1 MSLEKRVSAEYN
13 SNRRFVIGDLP
24 KSTSPPG
31 QSDPEIGSAPG
42 ASRTLA
48 WKNMS
53 LRHVPLRGTGWS
65 RNPTS
70 SGVAQRNRNQ
80 RVRRRPLLQ
89 PHEKTIGTFRT
100 HAFLASKENGF
111 ITRTITPACSGSV
124 QRGKLF

>member
-1 MSLEKRVSAEYN
+1 
-13 SNRRFVIGDLP
+13 
-24 KSTSPPG
+24 
-31 QSDPEIGSAPG
+31 
-42 ASRTLA
+42 
-48 WKNMS
+48 MS

-100 HAFLASKENGF
+100 HAFLASTENRFHRGPLLRLARGPF
-111 ITRTITPACSGSV
+111 SAEVFEKVSHGRNDGR
-124 QRGKLF
+124 QRKRCCYTARRP